1 MKRVSTL
8 FALAPVAPFT
18 SGFVPQQQP
27 SGESNL
33 PFLFVAY
40 TITWLAFFGYALY
53 MSRKQQALRRE
64 LDALRKQLEQKNP
77 PSQDPGIR
85 R

>member
-8 FALAPVAPFT
+8 FAFAPIAT
-18 SGFVPQQQP
+18 LSGDFVPQQQP

-40 TITWLAFFGYALY
+40 TITWLAFFGYSLY

-64 LDALRKQLEQKNP
+64 IDALRKQLEQKNP
-77 PSQDPGIR
+77 PSQGPTAR